1 MITCLIRRVNILFF
15 AKMLLQPRKVKYKF
29 RHKRRRVSAFRN
41 RTFAYGDVALKI
53 LKPLRISSK
62 SFFRLK
68 LFLKRAIRKSDF
80 TKRFVWLALF
90 PHLPLSKKPKGMRMG
105 KGVGKLA
112 TWHTLVSGGTLL
124 IEFKN
129 LRKGRASYY
138 AKQVSLRLSIPTQ
151 IKFQNS
157 LQPLKLVGSQRV
169 HYSVL
174 PFY

>member
-1 MITCLIRRVNILFF
+1 
-15 AKMLLQPRKVKYKF
+15 MLLQPRKIKYKF
-29 RHKRRRVSAFRN
+29 RHKRRRVSIFRN
-41 RTFAYGDVALKI
+41 CSFRYGDTALKI

-68 LFLKRAIRKSDF
+68 LFLKRAIRKSDL
-80 TKRFVWLALF
+80 TKRLVWLALF

-112 TWHTLVSGGTLL
+112 TWHTIVSGGTLL

-129 LRKGRASYY
+129 LRKGRAAYY
-138 AKQVSLRLSIPTQ
+138 TKQVSRRLSVSTQ
-151 IKFQNS
+151 FHVWGSHQS
-157 LQPLKLVGSQRV
+157 LKLIGSRRV

>member
-1 MITCLIRRVNILFF
+1 
-15 AKMLLQPRKVKYKF
+15 MLLQPRKIKYKF
-29 RHKRRRVSAFRN
+29 RHKRRRVSIFRK
-41 RTFAYGDVALKI
+41 RSFRYGDIALKI

-68 LFLKRAIRKSDF
+68 LFLKRSIRKSDL
-80 TKRFVWLALF
+80 TKRLVWLALF

-112 TWHTLVSGGTLL
+112 TWHTVVSGGTFL

-129 LRKGRASYY
+129 LRKGRAAYY
-138 AKQVSLRLSIPTQ
+138 TKQVSRRLSVSTQ
-151 IKFQNS
+151 FHIRNS
-157 LQPLKLVGSQRV
+157 HQSLKLIGSRRV